1 MAKKNGIIKEFSD
14 FISRGNVMDLAVG
27 VIIGGAFTAIV
38 NSVVNDIIGPIIGK
52 IIGGIDL
59 ANALKVVLTPAAGDA
74 AEVAIRFGALLQS
87 VITFLMTALA
97 VFLLVKG
104 INVLHKK
111 KEEAPSPAPEPP
123 KPSEEVLLLREIRD
137 SLKK

>member
-1 MAKKNGIIKEFSD
+1 MEKKKGIVKEFTD

-38 NSVVNDIIGPIIGK
+38 NSFVNDIISPLLGK
-52 IIGGIDL
+52 LIGGIDL
-59 ANALKVVLTPAAGDA
+59 SDALKVVLTAAEGDT
-74 AEVAIRFGALLQS
+74 AEVAIRFGALLQA
-87 VITFLMTALA
+87 VVTFLLTALA

-104 INVLHKK
+104 INALHRK
-111 KEEAPSPAPEPP
+111 KEEAPAPVPEPP